1 MYEHNPTIIPGNRT
15 NTAKMRLDTKA
26 MRYLTAEDWKTLTAV
41 ETGSRN
47 HEVVPTPLIG
57 QISGL
62 RGGVHKSISALAKVG
77 LIARLKNAKY
87 DGYRLTYGG
96 LDYLALNTYRKRKDV
111 YSVGNQI
118 GVGKESDIFVVAD
131 EKGVQ
136 RVLKIHR
143 LGRISFRTVKANR
156 DYLRNRSSGSWMYM
170 SRLAALKEFTFMTAL
185 KENGFPVPEPLAQ
198 SRHTIVMSLI
208 DAFPMRQISS
218 VPDPA
223 SLYSELIS
231 MILRLAQ
238 HGLIHGD
245 FNEFNILIKEET
257 KKEIVDG
264 NETESLTLIPILI
277 DFPQMVSVDH
287 ANAEYYFDRDVNC
300 IKRFFERRFHFTSD
314 AKGPQFSD
322 ARKLIGKDGV
332 PRLDVSVEASGFSK
346 KMAKELEAYM
356 KEVGVDGDG
365 DPIASRGDEDSGEE
379 DEDESEEGEEVQEEE
394 TTEGGLSNEVEDST
408 AKPES
413 GAGNE
418 IPISAL
424 HLDDKT

>member
-1 MYEHNPTIIPGNRT
+1 
-15 NTAKMRLDTKA
+15 MRLDTKA
-26 MRYLTAEDWKTLTAV
+26 MRYLTAEDWRTLTAV
-41 ETGSRN
+41 ETGSKN
-47 HEVVPTPLIG
+47 HEVVPTPVIG

-131 EKGVQ
+131 EKGLQ

-185 KENGFPVPEPLAQ
+185 RNNGFPVPVPLAH

-223 SLYSELIS
+223 SLYADLIS

-238 HGLIHGD
+238 YGLIHGD
-245 FNEFNILIKEET
+245 FNEFNILVKEEQNH
-257 KKEIVDG
+257 DRAAD
-264 NETESLTLIPILI
+264 TEEERMTLKPILI
-277 DFPQMVSVDH
+277 DFPQMVSIDH
-287 ANAEYYFDRDVNC
+287 VNAEYYFDRDVNC
-300 IKRFFERRFHFTSD
+300 IKRFFERRFNFTSD
-314 AKGPQFSD
+314 EIGPKFEE
-322 ARKLIGKDGV
+322 ARKLLGKDGV
-332 PRLDVSVEASGFSK
+332 KRLDVSVEASGFSR
-346 KMAKELEAYM
+346 KMAKELETYM

-365 DPIASRGDEDSGEE
+365 LLGATTADEEFGEGEE
-379 DEDESEEGEEVQEEE
+379 DHKVENEEE
-394 TTEGGLSNEVEDST
+394 EQEMVDGHLED
-408 AKPES
+408 
-413 GAGNE
+413 GAGVKDS
-418 IPISAL
+418 ITPATLTFKDSAVSKDRFGNDVAL
-424 HLDDKT
+424 SRLQLWDAT

>member
-1 MYEHNPTIIPGNRT
+1 
-15 NTAKMRLDTKA
+15 MRLDTKH
-26 MRYLTAEDWKTLTAV
+26 MRYLTVEDWRTLTAV

-47 HEVVPTPLIG
+47 HEVVPTALIG

-131 EKGVQ
+131 EDGVQ

-170 SRLAALKEFTFMTAL
+170 SRLAALKEFMFMSSL
-185 KENGFPVPEPLAQ
+185 RENGFPVPEPLAQ

-208 DAFPMRQISS
+208 DAFPMRQISA

-223 SLYSELIS
+223 SLYAELIA
-231 MILRLAQ
+231 MIMRLAQ
-238 HGLIHGD
+238 YGLIHGD
-245 FNEFNILIKEET
+245 FNEFNILVKEET
-257 KKEIVDG
+257 KKEMVDDKQT
-264 NETESLTLIPILI
+264 ETLVLTPILI

-287 ANAEYYFDRDVNC
+287 ANAEFYFDRDVNC

-314 AKGPQFSD
+314 VKGPYFKE

-332 PRLDVSVEASGFSK
+332 PRLDVSVEASGFSR
-346 KMAKELEAYM
+346 KMAKELETYM

-365 DPIASRGDEDSGEE
+365 DPTATRGDEESDQGEDSGESG
-379 DEDESEEGEEVQEEE
+379 DEDVEAQVEEIIPPSQDIASHVSGIAKDRLGNDIPMAKLEIKDE
-394 TTEGGLSNEVEDST
+394 T
-408 AKPES
+408 
-413 GAGNE
+413 
-418 IPISAL
+418 
-424 HLDDKT
+424 